1 MIIPHPENDIKLNI
15 MVLGSDIIK
24 IMKSKGKEEKF
35 ILVENVLNEFLKVD
49 ERRTPDLFIYTLVF
63 LYSIGLIDQKGYK
76 IKLIPQ
82 IIKQPKL
89 FE

>member
-35 ILVENVLNEFLKVD
+35 ILVENILNEFLKVD

-82 IIKQPKL
+82 ITKQPKL